1 MGPGSVPSAPSAGS
15 GTCARHSLQ
24 ERAVRQS
31 GLTPNKLQTA
41 LNSRIL
47 VEQAKGVL
55 LASAGI
61 DVDQAFKLMRDYSR
75 RNRSTRQDRCPKRRQ
90 SGRDRRSAPP
100 PLTPRIGRDGPAEV
114 DPASR

>member
-61 DVDQAFKLMRDYSR
+61 DVGQAFKLMRDYSR
-75 RNRSTRQDRCPKRRQ
+75 RNNQPVKTVAQSVVNRVLTVDQLRR
-90 SGRDRRSAPP
+90 
-100 PLTPRIGRDGPAEV
+100 L
-114 DPASR
+114 

>member
-1 MGPGSVPSAPSAGS
+1 VGPGSVPSAPSARS

-61 DVDQAFKLMRDYSR
+61 DVGQAFKLMRDYSR
-75 RNRSTRQDRCPKRRQ
+75 RNNQPVKTVAQSVVNRVLTVDQLRR
-90 SGRDRRSAPP
+90 
-100 PLTPRIGRDGPAEV
+100 L
-114 DPASR
+114 

>member
-1 MGPGSVPSAPSAGS
+1 VGPGSVPSAPSAGS

-61 DVDQAFKLMRDYSR
+61 DVGQAFKLMRDYSR
-75 RNRSTRQDRCPKRRQ
+75 RNNQPVKTVAQSVVNRVLTVDQLRR
-90 SGRDRRSAPP
+90 
-100 PLTPRIGRDGPAEV
+100 L
-114 DPASR
+114 